1 MPLYEL
7 GVIID
12 PEVPPED
19 ETATLERLETIIT
32 DAGGEMLDKDTW
44 GRRQLAYP
52 IRKKNFGVYHFWKF
66 DVGGQI
72 LTSLNFEMRTN
83 DAVMRSLILNLDRE
97 LRRKRKMDIKLQAKA
112 EKKTEKRRIATEK
125 AASADQAQEGS

>member
-12 PEVPPED
+12 PEVPTEE
-19 ETATLERLETIIT
+19 ETQALERLEKIIA
-32 DAGGEMLDKDTW
+32 DAGGEIVDKDAW

-52 IRKKNFGVYHFWKF
+52 IRKKNYGVYHFWKF
-66 DVGGQI
+66 DVGGDV
-72 LTSLNFEMRTN
+72 LEKLNFEMRTN

-97 LRRKRKMDIKLQAKA
+97 LRRKRKMDAKLEARAAAKA
-112 EKKTEKRRIATEK
+112 AKR
-125 AASADQAQEGS
+125 AAAAEAAAMED

>member
-12 PEVPPED
+12 PEVEPES
-19 ETATLERLETIIT
+19 ETAALERLQAIIT
-32 DAGGEMLDKDTW
+32 DAGGTMVEQDAR

-66 DVGGQI
+66 EVGGEVI
-72 LTSLNFEMRTN
+72 DKLSFELRTN
-83 DAVMRSLILNLDRE
+83 DAVMRSLILNLDTE
-97 LRRKRKMDIKLQAKA
+97 LRRKRKMDAKQAARAAAKA
-112 EKKTEKRRIATEK
+112 AKR
-125 AASADQAQEGS
+125 AAAAEAEEG

>member
-19 ETATLERLETIIT
+19 ETSTLERLEAIIT
-32 DAGGEMLDKDTW
+32 EAGGEMVEKDAW

-66 DVGGQI
+66 DVSGQI
-72 LTSLNFEMRTN
+72 LDKLNFEMRTN
-83 DAVMRSLILNLDRE
+83 DAVMRSLVLNLDRE
-97 LRRKRKMDIKLQAKA
+97 LRRKRKMDKKIQAKA
-112 EKKTEKRRIATEK
+112 AKKAEKRRIAAES
-125 AASADQAQEGS
+125 AADGDQAQEVS